1 MTSVGFRAGWSC
13 YRLVHVSASPAL
25 GVRGRGSYLIHYHC
39 WLKDTETCSF
49 TPCFGPTSREKRS
62 SVSSVI
68 KMLLVIIITDYRA
81 LKSEASL
88 SFEPAYLTL
97 TAS

>member
-1 MTSVGFRAGWSC
+1 M
-13 YRLVHVSASPAL
+13 
-25 GVRGRGSYLIHYHC
+25 
-39 WLKDTETCSF
+39 
-49 TPCFGPTSREKRS
+49 
-62 SVSSVI
+62 SSVI

-88 SFEPAYLTL
+88 SFELAYLTL